1 MNENLNRDFYGNF
14 LVFFAFLL
22 IGNEA
27 VFAFSGIGNT
37 LDFGELAAFPGAEGY
52 GRMTTGGRGGEVY
65 IVTSLADDGMPG
77 TLRYGIEK
85 LDGPRTII
93 FQVSGT
99 ISVSYTHLDVYKRQ
113 LRLQF

>member
-1 MNENLNRDFYGNF
+1 MNLIFRC
-14 LVFFAFLL
+14 LTVLLTL

-65 IVTSLADDGMPG
+65 IFRSLCRNIVPD
-77 TLRYGIEK
+77 T
-85 LDGPRTII
+85 
-93 FQVSGT
+93 
-99 ISVSYTHLDVYKRQ
+99 
-113 LRLQF
+113 

>member
-1 MNENLNRDFYGNF
+1 MNLIFRC
-14 LVFFAFLL
+14 LTVLLTL

-65 IVTSLADDGMPG
+65 IVCLLYTSPS
-77 TLRYGIEK
+77 
-85 LDGPRTII
+85 PR
-93 FQVSGT
+93 
-99 ISVSYTHLDVYKRQ
+99 DA
-113 LRLQF
+113 

>member
-1 MNENLNRDFYGNF
+1 MNLIFRC
-14 LVFFAFLL
+14 LTVLLTL

-77 TLRYGIEK
+77 TLRYGIESWMVLVLSFFK
-85 LDGPRTII
+85 CPVQYFCIKT
-93 FQVSGT
+93 
-99 ISVSYTHLDVYKRQ
+99 
-113 LRLQF
+113 

>member
-1 MNENLNRDFYGNF
+1 MNLIFRC
-14 LVFFAFLL
+14 LTVLLTL

-65 IVTSLADDGMPG
+65 IVTSLADDGLWYRKVG
-77 TLRYGIEK
+77 WSSYYHFSSVRYN
-85 LDGPRTII
+85 
-93 FQVSGT
+93 
-99 ISVSYTHLDVYKRQ
+99 ISA
-113 LRLQF
+113 

>member
-1 MNENLNRDFYGNF
+1 M
-14 LVFFAFLL
+14 
-22 IGNEA
+22 
-27 VFAFSGIGNT
+27 
-37 LDFGELAAFPGAEGY
+37 AAFPGAEGY

-99 ISVSYTHLDVYKRQ
+99 IFLHKDLKIRKGNLTILSAGVQMNVPLFMKMMILLCSGALFLKVLD
-113 LRLQF
+113 

>member
-1 MNENLNRDFYGNF
+1 MNLIFRC
-14 LVFFAFLL
+14 LTVLLTL

-27 VFAFSGIGNT
+27 AFASSGIGNT

-93 FQVSGT
+93 FKCPVQYFCIKT
-99 ISVSYTHLDVYKRQ
+99 
-113 LRLQF
+113 

>member
-1 MNENLNRDFYGNF
+1 MNLIFRC
-14 LVFFAFLL
+14 LTVLLTL

-65 IVTSLADDGMPG
+65 IVTSLADDGMPVLLMQKSNVPQVP
-77 TLRYGIEK
+77 TCFCLTRSMCSIQ
-85 LDGPRTII
+85 LLPV
-93 FQVSGT
+93 FQM
-99 ISVSYTHLDVYKRQ
+99 ISMKTRSLG
-113 LRLQF
+113 